1 MDANIQIKQSFF
13 DSSQNK
19 VTKIILANGEELTS
33 DTSLEDI
40 TISIANL
47 KAGKIIKPSD
57 GFIGIKSIKIKK
69 INTNQQK

>member
-13 DSSQNK
+13 DPSQNK
-19 VTKIILANGEELTS
+19 VTRIILATGEELTS

-57 GFIGIKSIKIKK
+57 GFIGIKSITIKK
-69 INTNQQK
+69 

>member
-13 DSSQNK
+13 DPSQNK
-19 VTKIILANGEELTS
+19 VTRIILATGEELTS

-57 GFIGIKSIKIKK
+57 GFIGIKSITFKK
-69 INTNQQK
+69 

>member
-13 DSSQNK
+13 DPSQNK

-47 KAGKIIKPSD
+47 KS
-57 GFIGIKSIKIKK
+57 
-69 INTNQQK
+69 

>member
-13 DSSQNK
+13 DPSQNK

-57 GFIGIKSIKIKK
+57 GFIGIKSITIKK
-69 INTNQQK
+69 

>member
-57 GFIGIKSIKIKK
+57 GFIGIKSITIKK
-69 INTNQQK
+69 

>member
-13 DSSQNK
+13 DPSKNK

-47 KAGKIIKPSD
+47 KAGKVIKPSE
-57 GFIGIKSIKIKK
+57 GFIGIKSITIKK
-69 INTNQQK
+69 